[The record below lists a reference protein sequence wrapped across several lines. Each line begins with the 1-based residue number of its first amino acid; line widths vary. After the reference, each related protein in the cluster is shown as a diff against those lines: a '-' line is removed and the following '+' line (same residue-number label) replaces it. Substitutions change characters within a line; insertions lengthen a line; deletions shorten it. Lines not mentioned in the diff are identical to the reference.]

1 MMYYLMNGFRIFS
14 AALLIWTLCVET
26 LLAEVIRKPVIA
38 GLWYPSTQSDLKQ
51 MIDRLTLQSQ
61 KTRVQIPQ
69 DKPLKALILPH
80 AGYIYSGLTAA
91 HASLVLSEGKYSNVV
106 LLGPDHRVGFRNGAI
121 SAVNAYQ
128 TPLGLIRL
136 HKKATQL
143 RLNSDLFQSSAASD
157 RKEHSLEAVLPFLQY
172 YLKEFE
178 LIPIV
183 MGPGDINQLAEAID
197 PLMDENTLLVVS
209 SDLSHFLTYRDAVV
223 RDRETIDMILKRNPE
238 ELIERE
244 NAACGKIPLLIL
256 LKLARRHGWEPVLLH
271 YSNSGDTA
279 GDKDRVVG
287 YATIAF
293 FGESGLEGSRA
304 PGRHQF
310 NEMQGQDL
318 IKLARLTIMNHLGRK
333 VDDSEFADLKNAL
346 AHPCFQVRCGSF
358 ITLKKNGHLRGCIG
372 NLSPTGSVLEG
383 VEGNAIKAAFH
394 DPRFKPLTSEEL
406 EEVDISVSILTQPQP
421 LKYSDAQDL
430 IANLHTNIDGVIIRK
445 GNASATFLPQVW
457 EQLPQPEK
465 FLTHLCLK
473 AGLPANAWQ
482 HRELKVW
489 TYQVQY
495 FEEKK

>member
-1 MMYYLMNGFRIFS
+1 MTYYLMNGFRIFA
-14 AALLIWTLCVET
+14 AALFLWAFCIET
-26 LLAEVIRKPVIA
+26 LRAEVIRKPVIA
-38 GLWYPSTQSDLKQ
+38 GLWYPSTRSALMK
-51 MIDRLTLQSQ
+51 MIDRLTLEAQ
-61 KTRVQIPQ
+61 KTRVKIPQ
-69 DKPLKALILPH
+69 DKALKALILPH

-91 HASLVLSEGKYSNVV
+91 HASLVLTEGKYRNVV

-121 SAVNAYQ
+121 SAVDAYQ

-136 HKKATQL
+136 HKEATQL
-143 RLNSDLFQSSAASD
+143 RLKSDLFQSSAASD

-183 MGPGDINQLAEAID
+183 IGPGDLNQLVETID

-209 SDLSHFLTYRDAVV
+209 SDLSHFLTYHDAVV
-223 RDRETIDMILKRNPE
+223 RDRKTIDMILNRNPD

-244 NAACGKIPLLIL
+244 NAACGKIPLFIL

-287 YATIAF
+287 YTAIAF
-293 FGESGLEGSRA
+293 FGKSGSEGSQA

-333 VDDSEFADLKNAL
+333 MDGSESADLKNAL

-358 ITLKKNGHLRGCIG
+358 VTLKKNGHLRGCIG
-372 NLSPTGSVLEG
+372 NLSPTGSVLED
-383 VEGNAIKAAFH
+383 VKLNAIRAAFN

-406 EEVDISVSILTQPQP
+406 AEVDISVSLLTQPQ
-421 LKYSDAQDL
+421 LLEYSDAHDL
-430 IANLHTNIDGVIIRK
+430 ITNLHKNIDGVIIRK
-445 GNASATFLPQVW
+445 GNATATFLPQVW